1 MLKILLLTISICLMP
16 SFCLAEDHWAVG
28 AWNARSWGAIRLF
41 DFELGKWAIDVNP
54 EGDQQDWGVWQDFD
68 QHSII
73 IIWMDSSRTEI
84 IHRHDGKFYHQTAY
98 SFGIASNI
106 EEIKKTLKDK

>member
-1 MLKILLLTISICLMP
+1 MS
-16 SFCLAEDHWAVG
+16 SFCSAEEHWAVG

-54 EGDQQDWGVWQDFD
+54 EGNQQDWGVWQDFN

-73 IIWMDSSRTEI
+73 IIWMDSSRREI
-84 IHRHDGKFYHQTAY
+84 IHKHDGKFYHQTAY
-98 SFGIASNI
+98 SFGIASKV
-106 EEIKKTLKDK
+106 EEIKKTLKDE